1 MAESA
6 WPALLA
12 ALSYGISTNL
22 SDTLFADVLSALSDY
37 TVACGLLSLT
47 TPRDAFLNTLG
58 KYAVPPPAVSAMQ
71 AYLDGPATPRNNSV
85 VDSLGMG
92 VGALTGLP
100 LASVAGPPGLSER
113 NMACLKSM
121 VTTTRILAGSLD
133 ERAWHEIL
141 ETLQNANYM
150 LGAAGS
156 AAAKKPGMGRR
167 GTHALMSPQLG
178 GSPGKRKAS
187 ETGIGV
193 AGGSGTDG
201 GAISGDAA
209 VQRPAVFDDLDAES
223 VQSMIAVL
231 FDGTRDLDD
240 AAFRGFVAALCR
252 LSEDMIGGADG
263 LYGSQA
269 ASPSASNQQLGN
281 HSRTSRSID
290 HGSNVIDLT
299 DPPSSPSPS
308 ALLSPAGDVKRRIS
322 GLGLSNSIRSGDRL
336 FSLLKLRLIA
346 SINLSRL
353 VNRAPEV
360 GWTPI
365 TTHLLAV
372 ARHATAPTTL
382 RLQASDTISELLL
395 GAIRVGK
402 ESRTQHQVFDVLV
415 RQVDVRPISNNVSTD
430 YDVRSSGYQTL
441 NSILESSG
449 HELEVGWT
457 TIFDMLNNVCK
468 TDKDRQS
475 ESTPKPAGSTAMKR
489 SDSSVSILSSR
500 PSALS
505 ASKSANLVRI
515 AFPSLT
521 LICTDFL
528 ASLDQAA
535 IRQCIACLGAFGRQ
549 KEDVNITLAA
559 IGLLWN
565 VSDKVQRDE
574 ADVAGRAD
582 ASAQAKKDVV
592 GATSGADADGSA
604 VWLYLLK
611 VMLDLARD
619 GRLEVRSSAIQTL
632 FRCVEIYGA
641 GQAMRGGAKDGKN
654 EQAGGGL
661 WESVWWDVVSPL
673 LDSADPGSD
682 NAAIASAGLQASTG
696 DEATVLA
703 LTSTG
708 GLFHSFLPQLTAL
721 SSFDRVWQRYLE
733 RIEYAWKNENRHCC
747 NAALKSLERALSP
760 IDAVADKTSFLL
772 ESTWTSIRR
781 IADRLETHVYAQDNL
796 VGLVKICKA
805 LHDQLDIDSVRSK
818 EKDLS
823 GILRSVM
830 IYDKSPEYRP
840 DTDHMSPLQ
849 ENLTSLVGKSDKLS
863 WGVRIGDVAEWTSL
877 AFVAGGKCTYVG
889 LSKWGMRWMER
900 VLSGE
905 TPVGGKGKA
914 GEHTGGVVDLEGE
927 EGSALFGDGTVES
940 VLAVSVM
947 GRALQDAR
955 ASLRDVAHVAQRRP
969 HGRNAGLE
977 CSCAGVRS
985 ADQDEI

>member
-71 AYLDGPATPRNNSV
+71 AYLDGPAAPRNNSV

-113 NMACLKSM
+113 NIACLKSM
-121 VTTTRILAGSLD
+121 ITTTRILAGSLD

-150 LGAAGS
+150 LGAAGT

-167 GTHALMSPQLG
+167 GTHALMSPQVG
-178 GSPGKRKAS
+178 GSPGKRRVSEAGTSVAS
-187 ETGIGV
+187 GAGGDGGPIGV
-193 AGGSGTDG
+193 DG
-201 GAISGDAA
+201 GD
-209 VQRPAVFDDLDAES
+209 QRPAVFDDLDAES
-223 VQSMIAVL
+223 IQSMMAVL
-231 FDGTRDLDD
+231 FDGTRDLED
-240 AAFRGFVAALCR
+240 AAFGGFVAALCR
-252 LSEDMIGGADG
+252 LSDEMIGGADG
-263 LYGSQA
+263 LYGSHGVFGT
-269 ASPSASNQQLGN
+269 PSLQHLGLN
-281 HSRTSRSID
+281 ARSSKSID
-290 HGSNVIDLT
+290 HGQNVIDLT
-299 DPPSSPSPS
+299 DPPTSPSPS
-308 ALLSPAGDVKRRIS
+308 ALLSPTGDAKRRVS
-322 GLGLSNSIRSGDRL
+322 GLNLSNSIRSGDRL
-336 FSLLKLRLIA
+336 FSLQKLRLVA
-346 SINLSRL
+346 SLNLFRL
-353 VNRAPEV
+353 VNRSPV
-360 GWTPI
+360 IGWAPI
-365 TTHLLAV
+365 TAHLLAV

-382 RLQASDTISELLL
+382 RLQASETISELLL

-415 RQVDVRPISNNVSTD
+415 RQVDVWPISNNVSTD

-449 HELEVGWT
+449 HELEVGWA

-468 TDKDRQS
+468 TDKDRQN
-475 ESTPKPAGSTAMKR
+475 ESTPAPVGSSPMKR
-489 SDSSVSILSSR
+489 SDSSLSISSNR
-500 PSALS
+500 PTALS

-535 IRQCIACLGAFGRQ
+535 IRQCIDCLGAFGRQ

-565 VSDKVQRDE
+565 VSDKVQREE
-574 ADVAGRAD
+574 ADAAGVDR
-582 ASAQAKKDVV
+582 ST
-592 GATSGADADGSA
+592 TSTKDGSSPSRTDVDGSG

-619 GRLEVRSSAIQTL
+619 GRLEVRSSAMQTL

-641 GQAMRGGAKDGKN
+641 GQAVRGSAQDGPT
-654 EQAGGGL
+654 ERARGSL
-661 WESVWWDVVSPL
+661 WESVWWDIISPL
-673 LDSADPGSD
+673 LDSPDGESD
-682 NAAIASAGLQASTG
+682 STITAAIGHDADATAKQASFG

-708 GLFHSFLPQLTAL
+708 GIFHSFLPQLAGL
-721 SSFDRVWQRYLE
+721 SSFERIWQRYLE
-733 RIEYAWKNENRHCC
+733 RIEYAWKHENRQCC

-760 IDAVADKTSFLL
+760 VDGVPAKTPFLL

-781 IADRLETHVYAQDNL
+781 LADQLEMNVYAQENL
-796 VGLVKICKA
+796 VNLVKTCKV
-805 LHDQLDIDSVRSK
+805 LHEQLDVDSVRAK

-823 GILRSVM
+823 AILRAVM

-849 ENLTSLVGKSDKLS
+849 EGLTDLVGKSDKLS
-863 WGVRIGDVAEWTSL
+863 WGVKVGDVAEWTSL

-889 LSKWGMRWMER
+889 LSKWGMRWLER
-900 VLSGE
+900 VLGSGAMA
-905 TPVGGKGKA
+905 VGQDKGNQV
-914 GEHTGGVVDLEGE
+914 TGNIELGGE
-927 EGSALFGDGTVES
+927 EGKKLFEDGIVES
-940 VLAVSVM
+940 VLAVSLSAS
-947 GRALQDAR
+947 ALPNAMAR
-955 ASLRDVAHVAQRRP
+955 EKNER
-969 HGRNAGLE
+969 
-977 CSCAGVRS
+977 C
-985 ADQDEI
+985 